1 MKQTKLEIALH
12 NFSTEETRN
21 FRKDLLKDDLKRV
34 GLGLAASAGAG
45 AGTYWAA
52 TRKGLPKVA
61 KIPLSLGVAGATAL
75 PIPFEIYGRR
85 KRLNE
90 LQKKVGEIGV
100 DNVKN
105 DIVGNEIYS
114 EIDNGILPKP
124 VEEYLS
130 DESLLEIA
138 NNQYKRDKKLPI
150 DNPVKLNN
158 KINENKAQL
167 EREIAHKFVK
177 ENQMGSIHAVPTVSS
192 ASSTVV

>member
-1 MKQTKLEIALH
+1 MEQTKLEIALH

-45 AGTYWAA
+45 ASTYWAA

-90 LQKKVGEIGV
+90 LQKQVNEIGV
-100 DNVKN
+100 DNLKN
-105 DIVGNEIYS
+105 NILGNEIYRDI
-114 EIDNGILPKP
+114 ENGILPKP

-138 NNQYKRDKKLPI
+138 NNHIKREKRLPV
-150 DNPVKLNN
+150 DNPIKY
-158 KINENKAQL
+158 ENKKHENDSQT

-177 ENQMGSIHAVPTVSS
+177 ENQIGNLKYVPSVNM
-192 ASSTVV
+192 ASGV